1 MTETPALRREHMTEE
16 DIALLKQTHCLGW
29 SEQNVALFVHQCNRS
44 GLDPLSRQIY
54 GQLRWD
60 KNMLDAKGKKVG
72 GLRLTVVTSIDGFRL
87 VANRSGEYEGQQGP
101 YWCGADAVW
110 KDVWLPKTYPAAAKV
125 GVWRTGFREPTFGVA
140 NFDAFAPTYDDGNLS
155 GLWPKM
161 FALMIAKCFDE
172 ETEVLTDRGF
182 ELFVNVQGRVLQV
195 TSKGLEPTDAK
206 PFSKVWHGEMV
217 TLDSDDLNFSVTPNH
232 DMLTTKGKIEAAQM
246 FDSSRARGGHI
257 IPRCVPST
265 LPEHL
270 VSDEELQLA
279 AAYLADGTD
288 VSLSSFRIEVS
299 RPRKVSKLNAI
310 GQFKSCRTRLCAGDV
325 AHAAGRD
332 IRTLS
337 DKVSYLYGYG
347 AVSWLCLPGKKIRP
361 GVAHNLSARQARLF
375 VDTWIEFDGSQ
386 NKTSGVRRF
395 YSSREEHCGLFEVAA
410 VVAGY
415 SVSVRRARTSDI
427 SSRDNYCITISD
439 RSEIKVKRW
448 NRPTSARPTGL
459 KRTGLELTTNTSG
472 VVWCVTVPSGVIVV
486 RRKGFSMQCGNCAE
500 AQALRK
506 AFPQELGSLYITEE
520 MDQAPAPVDPTK
532 TEDRAPD
539 ASKGERSAHDERPQ
553 ARGANDDVPPPE
565 ETPEETPKPRG
576 GLANSRAAGG
586 VKRKLPP
593 ATTPDNPMRHPTRP
607 EVDGHDENAESDN
620 DGAGF
625 PAEEQA
631 AALGVPKDQ
640 WEADKLR
647 DLPTLGGKTLK
658 ELKPEQLEKL
668 VALGQSYIDQGEKR
682 GKRELAVRC
691 LAGAKA
697 LVAFNNPANDN
708 IPGL

>member
-161 FALMIAKCFDE
+161 FALMIAKC
-172 ETEVLTDRGF
+172 
-182 ELFVNVQGRVLQV
+182 
-195 TSKGLEPTDAK
+195 
-206 PFSKVWHGEMV
+206 
-217 TLDSDDLNFSVTPNH
+217 
-232 DMLTTKGKIEAAQM
+232 
-246 FDSSRARGGHI
+246 
-257 IPRCVPST
+257 
-265 LPEHL
+265 
-270 VSDEELQLA
+270 
-279 AAYLADGTD
+279 
-288 VSLSSFRIEVS
+288 
-299 RPRKVSKLNAI
+299 
-310 GQFKSCRTRLCAGDV
+310 
-325 AHAAGRD
+325 
-332 IRTLS
+332 
-337 DKVSYLYGYG
+337 
-347 AVSWLCLPGKKIRP
+347 
-361 GVAHNLSARQARLF
+361 
-375 VDTWIEFDGSQ
+375 
-386 NKTSGVRRF
+386 
-395 YSSREEHCGLFEVAA
+395 
-410 VVAGY
+410 
-415 SVSVRRARTSDI
+415 
-427 SSRDNYCITISD
+427 
-439 RSEIKVKRW
+439 
-448 NRPTSARPTGL
+448 
-459 KRTGLELTTNTSG
+459 
-472 VVWCVTVPSGVIVV
+472 
-486 RRKGFSMQCGNCAE
+486 AE

-532 TEDRAPD
+532 TEDRKPD
-539 ASKGERSAHDERPQ
+539 ASKGERSAHETAPDAGEEV
-553 ARGANDDVPPPE
+553 DPPAE
-565 ETPEETPKPRG
+565 EPPKPRG